1 MASDSG
7 FDSGLSIPRIVLVG
21 LAVSVLVVAVL
32 AGSSSSAA
40 LSPYNADWDG
50 ASDFRSLASER
61 GEVVVA
67 RETDAYGGVPSR
79 GTTAFVLSPDSGYSS
94 AEVLEVSRFVR
105 NGGTLVVAG
114 DFGPHANDLLGVL
127 GAEAR
132 LDGRPLRDPRSNY
145 RTPAMPVASR
155 VPNSSLGSDGSGAP
169 DAPGAPGGPR
179 VGDRSAASGADSVT
193 LNYGTAVEPNGARV
207 VYNSSGYAYLDTD
220 RNGRLGPNENLT
232 SAPVVTSERLGA
244 GRVVVVSDSSVFID
258 AMVEESPNRAFVAA
272 LVGDSQRVLLDYS
285 HSPGLPPLVVAL
297 LVVRD
302 SAWLTLVA
310 GAAVVGGVGLWSRHP
325 DLAASL
331 AAGTP
336 RPWRRDSGDAT
347 DRRDGGP
354 GVRPTRDQMAAHLLR
369 RHPEWDPDR
378 AERVASSLARRRD
391 E

>member
-1 MASDSG
+1 MASD
-7 FDSGLSIPRIVLVG
+7 FAADLSIPRIVLVG
-21 LAVSVLVVAVL
+21 LAVSVLVVAAL

-50 ASDFRSLASER
+50 ASDFRSLASDR
-61 GEVVVA
+61 GEVVVG
-67 RETDAYGGVPSR
+67 RETGAYETVPSR
-79 GTTAFVLSPDSGYSS
+79 GTTAFVLSPDSNYSS
-94 AEVLEVSRFVR
+94 ADVLDVSRFVR

-155 VPNSSLGSDGSGAP
+155 VPNSSFGSDGSGAP
-169 DAPGAPGGPR
+169 GGTGTPDGPR
-179 VGDRSAASGADSVT
+179 IGDRRAASGADSVT

-220 RNGRLGPNENLT
+220 RDGRLGATENLT
-232 SAPVVTSERLGA
+232 SSPVVTSERLGA

-258 AMVEESPNRAFVAA
+258 AMVEEGRNRAFVAA
-272 LVGDSQRVLLDYS
+272 LLGDGRRVLLDYS
-285 HSPGLPPLVVAL
+285 HSAGLPPLVVAL

-302 SAWLTLVA
+302 SAWLTLAA
-310 GAAVVGGVGLWSRHP
+310 GAAVVGGLGVWSRRP
-325 DLAASL
+325 DLVASIV
-331 AAGTP
+331 ASVP
-336 RPWRRDSGDAT
+336 RPWRERPQT
-347 DRRDGGP
+347 ERGP
-354 GVRPTRDQMAAHLLR
+354 GVESTRDQMAAHLRR
-369 RHPEWDPDR
+369 RHPEWDRER